1 MEQIID
7 NSNLKV
13 GDHIIITRGHGGEF
27 VGTVGKILMIDTNSH
42 SVDVTWLPIKSKS
55 PTIQNHRPHYYTC
68 SVITGTE
75 AQVCFR
81 KHTTVNDLGNFP
93 KKTKEE
99 V

>member
-13 GDHIIITRGHGGEF
+13 GDYIIITKGHGGDF
-27 VGTVGKILMIDTNSH
+27 VGTIGKILTISIHTPG
-42 SVDVTWLPIKSKS
+42 VDITWLPIKSKS